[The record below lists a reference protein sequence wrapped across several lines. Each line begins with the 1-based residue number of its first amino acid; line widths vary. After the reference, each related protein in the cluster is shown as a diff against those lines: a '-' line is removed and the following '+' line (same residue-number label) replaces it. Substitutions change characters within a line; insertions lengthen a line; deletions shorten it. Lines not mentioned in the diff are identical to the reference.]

1 MPAFRFPISRFAF
14 SCLLFLIFTSAPTML
29 ASCAPASDENRQL
42 HGNSDLPNPLKA
54 EVIGI
59 QDGDTIELKYLY
71 SGKKAGRRMGKN
83 VRVRFLHV
91 NCPERNMPFYNNAKQ
106 FTSEKCF
113 RKVVSIRHKGEF
125 DKYGRLLGEVVLPD
139 GKILNRE
146 LVKKGLAVHFKKY
159 SKDQE
164 YANLEIN
171 AKKQKLGI
179 WTLPG
184 MELGHL

>member
-1 MPAFRFPISRFAF
+1 VPDFRFLVSRFAF
-14 SCLLFLIFTSAPTML
+14 SSLLFLVLTSTPTML
-29 ASCAPASDENRQL
+29 ASCALSSEESQQFNS
-42 HGNSDLPNPLKA
+42 NSDLPNPLKA

-59 QDGDTIELKYLY
+59 QDGDTIELKYIY

-83 VRVRFLHV
+83 VRIRFLHI

-113 RKVVSIRHKGEF
+113 RKVVSTRHKGEF

-139 GKILNRE
+139 GKVLNKE

-159 SKDQE
+159 SHDQE
-164 YANLEIN
+164 YAKLEIAAN
-171 AKKQKLGI
+171 KQKIGI
-179 WTLPG
+179 WTQPG